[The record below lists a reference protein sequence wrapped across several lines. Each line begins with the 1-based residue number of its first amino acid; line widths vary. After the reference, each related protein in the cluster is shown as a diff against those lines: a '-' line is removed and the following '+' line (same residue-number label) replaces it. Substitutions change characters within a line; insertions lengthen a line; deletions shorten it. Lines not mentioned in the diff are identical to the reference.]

1 MADLAREDGSW
12 LRAEASCS
20 AYTEYLTE
28 PGCTAGILQAPRD
41 GGEHGI
47 VVQDVFCRANLNGKN
62 SQVGRWLKMLA
73 HLLSGEIFKCS
84 QK

>member
-28 PGCTAGILQAPRD
+28 PGCTAGILQVPRD
-41 GGEHGI
+41 GSEHDI
-47 VVQDVFCRANLNGKN
+47 VAHRA
-62 SQVGRWLKMLA
+62 SYAGRT
-73 HLLSGEIFKCS
+73 
-84 QK
+84 